1 MTLSFEPIPDW
12 EPSGLLP
19 PFVGKATSSEGRS
32 PYHVSLMDLILRFGD
47 TDHRRRL
54 LRGLLDYRA
63 HLHQA
68 GLVDGFQWINGS
80 FIENVERHS
89 GRPPGDVDVVTFCL
103 LPSGQTQEELDKSNP
118 DLFSHPVIKER
129 YSVDTYPVFLDS
141 GNLSWLVG
149 RVTYWN
155 SVWSHQENRQWKGY
169 LEIDL
174 ADAEDQAALSVLE
187 KQQMETNNERH

>member
-1 MTLSFEPIPDW
+1 MTFPFEPIPDW

-19 PFVGKATSSEGRS
+19 PFVAGAISPEGRS
-32 PYHVSLMDLILRFGD
+32 PYHVSLMDLILRLGD

-54 LRGLLDYRA
+54 LRGLLNYRA
-63 HLHQA
+63 RLHQA

-80 FIENVERHS
+80 FVENVERHPRQQPS
-89 GRPPGDVDVVTFCL
+89 DIDVVTFCH

-118 DLFSHPVIKER
+118 ELFSQPAIKEL
-129 YSVDTYPVFLDS
+129 YSVDAYPVFLDS

-155 SVWSHQENRQWKGY
+155 SLWSHRENRQWKGY
-169 LEIDL
+169 LEVDL
-174 ADAEDQAALSVLE
+174 ADAEDQAVRVILE
-187 KQQMETNNERH
+187 EGAFGGGQ